1 LGTASVTFDGAP
13 SGEIPFMI
21 EFACHS
27 CLLPLEMP
35 EEATGTKFPC
45 PGCGQRLR
53 VPPPP
58 DVARSGPMPAVVVA
72 PPPRTPEPPEHIL
85 PISYLDEWF
94 RRDPVGL
101 KQTLV
106 GKRLT
111 VILENLTWEVGQLQP
126 NAAGIIELCTW
137 GTRRGVRYITMML
150 NISTSKGRMVSRMQ
164 EYAERRRQGE
174 IVHFA
179 ATGRLRIE
187 LYRGHE
193 YLAMRMDLES
203 QVDQMTVQTFPVQR

>member
-1 LGTASVTFDGAP
+1 
-13 SGEIPFMI
+13 MI

-35 EEATGTKFPC
+35 EEATGSRFPC

-53 VPPPP
+53 VPPPA
-58 DVARSGPMPAVVVA
+58 DVARSGEMPAVVVPA
-72 PPPRTPEPPEHIL
+72 PIAPEPPEHIV
-85 PISYLDEWF
+85 PISRLDEWF
-94 RRDPVGL
+94 RRDPARL
-101 KQTLV
+101 KEALV
-106 GKRLT
+106 GKRIT
-111 VILENLTWEVGQLQP
+111 VILENLTWEVAQLQP
-126 NAAGIIELCTW
+126 NADGIIELCTW

-164 EYAERRRQGE
+164 EYAERRRKGE
-174 IVHFA
+174 VVHFA
-179 ATGRLRIE
+179 ATGRLRTE

-203 QVDQMTVQTFPVQR
+203 QVDQITLQSFSPRR